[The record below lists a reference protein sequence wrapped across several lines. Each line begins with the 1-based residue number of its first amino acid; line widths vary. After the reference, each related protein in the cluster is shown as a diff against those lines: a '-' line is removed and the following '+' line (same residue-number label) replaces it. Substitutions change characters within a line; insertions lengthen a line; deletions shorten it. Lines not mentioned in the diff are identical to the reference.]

1 MHLSPTDEQQA
12 VQQEA
17 RRFLVAEID
26 RERRVAWDATP
37 EGYDPA
43 FWQAVARLG
52 WLGYGLPEAHGGQ
65 GASLLDLG
73 LLVEELGR
81 AAAPLGIL
89 AAIAGGLGVAAL
101 GTPGQKREWLAA
113 IVRGQKVVAL

>member
-52 WLGYGLPEAHGGQ
+52 WLGYGLPAAHGGQ
-65 GASLLDLG
+65 GASLLDVG

-81 AAAPLGIL
+81 AAAPFGVF
-89 AAIAGGLGVAAL
+89 AAIVGGLAVAEL
-101 GTPGQKREWLAA
+101 GTPRQKRAWLPA
-113 IVRGQKVVAL
+113 V